1 VIVTAEYAK
10 PGVFERIRGWFRGRA
25 IRPSTMV
32 DRYLLEN
39 LPGKVTEYKL
49 ATRET
54 LAPIE
59 KKLSEYEGDM
69 DDLEQWRAE
78 SWSRVNDIKKRV
90 ERLELKFSAK

>member
-1 VIVTAEYAK
+1 VAEYPK
-10 PGVFERIRGWFRGRA
+10 PGVFERMRGWFRGRA

-32 DRYLLEN
+32 DQYLLEH

-49 ATRET
+49 ATREN

-69 DDLEQWRAE
+69 DELERWRAE

-90 ERLELKFSAK
+90 ERLELKFGAK

>member
-1 VIVTAEYAK
+1 MTAEYRK
-10 PGVFERIRGWFRGRA
+10 PGIFERVRGWFRGCA

-49 ATRET
+49 AIREN
-54 LAPIE
+54 LVPIE

-69 DDLEQWRAE
+69 DELEQWRAE
-78 SWSRVNDIKKRV
+78 SWSRVNDVKKKV
-90 ERLELKFSAK
+90 ERLELKYSAK

>member
-1 VIVTAEYAK
+1 LAEYPK
-10 PGVFERIRGWFRGRA
+10 PGVFERMRGWFRGLA

-49 ATRET
+49 ATREN
-54 LAPIE
+54 LVPIE

-69 DDLEQWRAE
+69 DELEQWRAE
-78 SWSRVNDIKKRV
+78 SRSRVNDIKKRV
-90 ERLELKFSAK
+90 ERLEPKYSVK

>member
-1 VIVTAEYAK
+1 MAEYPK
-10 PGVFERIRGWFRGRA
+10 PGVFERMRGWFRGLA

-49 ATRET
+49 ATIEN
-54 LAPIE
+54 LGPIE

-69 DDLEQWRAE
+69 DELEQWRAE
-78 SWSRVNDIKKRV
+78 SWSRVNDIKKKV
-90 ERLELKFSAK
+90 ERLEIKYSAK